1 MAEGRAPMTMDAA
14 SRRWALA
21 SATLCL
27 LPLLLQMPLRVGILV
42 AATGLVVSLASWRRR
57 LPGLLRLLVVIGVIG
72 AVFLLAGFNVGR
84 DTGCAL
90 LAAMIAS
97 KPSETFT
104 LRDGRSL
111 VGFALFAPFATFL
124 LDQGPLSLGLGLA
137 AACVTLLCLQRLSD
151 LEAGVPD
158 AHADPR
164 AQWAGVGRLLLLGL
178 PLALAAFWLFPRLG
192 TPLWGIPDRAMSRPG
207 LSDSMKPGEWVD
219 LMADD
224 SAALRVTFF
233 GDTPP
238 TSQMYWRGPVLWDF
252 DGREWR
258 QPDWARRLP
267 PAPFTPGRG
276 RWDYEMAIEPTDRTL
291 MVSLDLPLDAPEGT
305 QLALDHSLFS
315 ARPLHSVSRWRM
327 QSAPPARYQAD
338 LPAALRARAL
348 ALPEGFNPRT
358 LALARQWRR
367 DAGRDDAALVDR
379 SLQWIRREFAYTL
392 TTPLPGRH
400 SVDEFLFDQKAG
412 FCEHFSSAFVVL
424 MRGAGI
430 PARVVTGYTGGYFN
444 RLGGYW
450 LVRRNDAHAWAEVW
464 LAGRGWVR
472 VDPTAAVAPERIY
485 DTLDDRIPGAD
496 GLLGGLAGMGSAFEV
511 TDWLRQGWND
521 LVLGFDADRQSR
533 LLRPL
538 GIRRL
543 QAGHMIGLF
552 ALSACLALAWM
563 TWLSLRGERP
573 RDPVLRAW
581 HRLGR
586 RYARMGL
593 EREAHEPAEA
603 WAERVAGE
611 RPDLG
616 PALQELSHRFAD
628 WRYACP
634 AGGTERDRDRK
645 AARKQLVRALR
656 SHRPQRRRD
665 PGEQR

>member
-1 MAEGRAPMTMDAA
+1 MTMDVA
-14 SRRWALA
+14 SRRWTLT
-21 SATLCL
+21 SAALCL
-27 LPLLLQMPLRVGILV
+27 LPLLLQMPLRIGLLV
-42 AATGLVVSLASWRRR
+42 ATTGLVVSLASWRRP
-57 LPGLLRLLVVIGVIG
+57 LPGLLRLLVVIGLIG
-72 AVFLLAGFNVGR
+72 AVFLLAGFNIGR

-90 LAAMIAS
+90 LAAMIAA

-124 LDQGPLSLGLGLA
+124 LDQGPLSLGLGLVGACA
-137 AACVTLLCLQRLSD
+137 ALLCLQRLSD
-151 LEAGVPD
+151 LESGVLD
-158 AHADPR
+158 AR
-164 AQWAGVGRLLLLGL
+164 SGMRNQWAGIGRLLLLGL

-192 TPLWGIPDRAMSRPG
+192 TPLWGIPDRALARPG
-207 LSDSMKPGEWVD
+207 LSDSMKTGEWID
-219 LMADD
+219 LMSDD
-224 SAALRVTFF
+224 SPALRVKFL
-233 GDTPP
+233 GDTPDR
-238 TSQMYWRGPVLWDF
+238 SQMYWRGPVLWDF
-252 DGREWR
+252 DGREWH
-258 QPDWARRLP
+258 QPRWVRRLP
-267 PAPFTPGRG
+267 PAAFSPGQA
-276 RWDYEMAIEPTDRTL
+276 RWDYEIAIEPTDRTL
-291 MVSLDLPLDAPEGT
+291 MVSLDLPLEAPTGS

-327 QSAPPARYQAD
+327 RSAPPVRYQGE
-338 LPAALRARAL
+338 LPTALRARAL
-348 ALPEGFNPRT
+348 ALPDGFNPRT

-367 DAGRDDAALVDR
+367 EAGRDDAAVVQR
-379 SLQWIRREFAYTL
+379 SLEWIRGEFAYTL
-392 TTPLPGRH
+392 TTPLLGRH
-400 SVDEFLFDQKAG
+400 AVDEFLFDQKAG

-424 MRGAGI
+424 MRSAGI

-485 DTLDDRIPGAD
+485 DTLDDRTPGAGGFFGD
-496 GLLGGLAGMGSAFEV
+496 LTGLGPAFEV
-511 TDWLRQGWND
+511 TDWLRRGWND
-521 LVLGFDADRQSR
+521 LVLGFDADRQGR

-538 GIRRL
+538 GIR
-543 QAGHMIGLF
+543 QMQPGQMIGLF
-552 ALSACLALAWM
+552 AVTACLALAWM
-563 TWLSLRGERP
+563 TWLSLRGERQ

-586 RYARMGL
+586 RYARIGL
-593 EREAHEPAEA
+593 EREPHEPAGA
-603 WAERVAGE
+603 WAGRVADE

-665 PGEQR
+665 PGEHR